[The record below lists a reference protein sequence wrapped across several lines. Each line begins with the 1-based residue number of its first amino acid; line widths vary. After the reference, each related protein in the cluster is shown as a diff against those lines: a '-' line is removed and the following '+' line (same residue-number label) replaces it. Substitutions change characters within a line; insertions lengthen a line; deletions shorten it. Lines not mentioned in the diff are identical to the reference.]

1 MSDTFINHDAQ
12 RELAHR
18 VDGGLEI
25 TLYWNAADD
34 ATSLEIFHPATE
46 TTLHVAVPR
55 ERALRRIQS
64 SLRSPAADG
73 RRRRLRSGI
82 SRVSGETA
90 RLP

>member
-25 TLYWNAADD
+25 ALYWNADDD
-34 ATSLEIFHPATE
+34 ATSREIFRPATE

-55 ERALRRIQS
+55 ERALDAFNHPFAHLQ
-64 SLRSPAADG
+64 PTAADAAFAPEFPA
-73 RRRRLRSGI
+73 RRARR
-82 SRVSGETA
+82 
-90 RLP
+90 